1 MGSQAAHDE
10 QALARPPGDRRH
22 PAETAKRVVVPPP
35 QRVTTLGKQRSEDA
49 GADAGQREQ
58 DGRVGRRWRRLWL
71 GLGGRVRVFRRCGL
85 GELVHQSVELAPR
98 VTELPVRCVLMG
110 RGPVQCWSSLPSNL
124 RPCRLRYSFLVLT
137 FAGWV
142 NRHQDDLIDY
152 LREENRV
159 LREHLGPRP
168 LRLTDAQRR
177 RLAVRGHKLGRR
189 VLTQVAGIVT
199 PDTILRW
206 YRRLIAKKY
215 DGSARRR
222 RGRPMTRQDVAEL
235 VVRMAVDNPRWGYTR
250 IRGALS
256 NLGHTIART
265 TVKRILHDHGV
276 DPAPERSRHMPWKTF
291 LQAPWEGRTACD
303 LFTVEVLTLAG
314 LQRYLVFFVTALQ
327 SRRVT
332 IAGIP
337 PQPYGAWMEQQARNL
352 TDPVDGC
359 LRRARYL
366 MHDRD
371 PLSTRGFGEILE
383 GGGVQPIRLPP
394 KSPNLNAYAERFVR
408 SMKEECLS
416 RVVPLGEGHL
426 RLLVGEYVDHDH
438 RERHHQG
445 LDNQLLQRPP
455 PPVSLAADV
464 QRRERLGGWLN
475 FYHREAA

>member
-1 MGSQAAHDE
+1 MYRLMQRMASSLDLP
-10 QALARPPGDRRH
+10 LATSYGAKKRPR
-22 PAETAKRVVVPPP
+22 
-35 QRVTTLGKQRSEDA
+35 LGR
-49 GADAGQREQ
+49 
-58 DGRVGRRWRRLWL
+58 
-71 GLGGRVRVFRRCGL
+71 
-85 GELVHQSVELAPR
+85 
-98 VTELPVRCVLMG
+98 
-110 RGPVQCWSSLPSNL
+110 CWSSLPSSL
-124 RPCRLRYSFLVLT
+124 RLCRLRCSSSSSRSL
-137 FAGWV
+137 AGV

-215 DGSARRR
+215 DGSTRRR

-291 LQAPWEGRTACD
+291 LQAHWEGLAACD

-314 LQRYLVFFVTALQ
+314 LRRYLVFFVIELR
-327 SRRVT
+327 SRRVRT
-332 IAGIP
+332 A
-337 PQPYGAWMEQQARNL
+337 EQ
-352 TDPVDGC
+352 
-359 LRRARYL
+359 
-366 MHDRD
+366 H
-371 PLSTRGFGEILE
+371 
-383 GGGVQPIRLPP
+383 
-394 KSPNLNAYAERFVR
+394 
-408 SMKEECLS
+408 
-416 RVVPLGEGHL
+416 
-426 RLLVGEYVDHDH
+426 
-438 RERHHQG
+438 
-445 LDNQLLQRPP
+445 
-455 PPVSLAADV
+455 
-464 QRRERLGGWLN
+464 
-475 FYHREAA
+475 

>member
-1 MGSQAAHDE
+1 MPP
-10 QALARPPGDRRH
+10 AL
-22 PAETAKRVVVPPP
+22 
-35 QRVTTLGKQRSEDA
+35 Q
-49 GADAGQREQ
+49 
-58 DGRVGRRWRRLWL
+58 
-71 GLGGRVRVFRRCGL
+71 
-85 GELVHQSVELAPR
+85 
-98 VTELPVRCVLMG
+98 
-110 RGPVQCWSSLPSNL
+110 
-124 RPCRLRYSFLVLT
+124 FLVLT

-235 VVRMAVDNPRWGYTR
+235 VVRMAVDNPRWGDTR

-291 LQAPWEGRTACD
+291 LQAHWEGLAACD

-314 LQRYLVFFVTALQ
+314 LRRYLVFFVIELRSRHEYVDIHHIFPQNWCKEQEIEPKVFDTVINKTPLSYKTNRILGGVSPSVYLSRLEAGGKDAPPIAPAALDEYLTSHAMDPALLRADDFAGFMADRESRLLAMIARATGHPTALAQ
-327 SRRVT
+327 AAPEEGEDVPQDDEGFDLPAPDTGEECRISGALSGSVT
-332 IAGIP
+332 
-337 PQPYGAWMEQQARNL
+337 
-352 TDPVDGC
+352 
-359 LRRARYL
+359 
-366 MHDRD
+366 
-371 PLSTRGFGEILE
+371 
-383 GGGVQPIRLPP
+383 
-394 KSPNLNAYAERFVR
+394 FVR
-408 SMKEECLS
+408 SK
-416 RVVPLGEGHL
+416 
-426 RLLVGEYVDHDH
+426 RLEACHAG
-438 RERHHQG
+438 
-445 LDNQLLQRPP
+445 RP
-455 PPVSLAADV
+455 A
-464 QRRERLGGWLN
+464 
-475 FYHREAA
+475 

>member
-1 MGSQAAHDE
+1 MPP
-10 QALARPPGDRRH
+10 AL
-22 PAETAKRVVVPPP
+22 
-35 QRVTTLGKQRSEDA
+35 Q
-49 GADAGQREQ
+49 
-58 DGRVGRRWRRLWL
+58 
-71 GLGGRVRVFRRCGL
+71 
-85 GELVHQSVELAPR
+85 
-98 VTELPVRCVLMG
+98 
-110 RGPVQCWSSLPSNL
+110 
-124 RPCRLRYSFLVLT
+124 FLVLT

-206 YRRLIAKKY
+206 YRRLIAEKY

-250 IRGALS
+250 IRGALP

-291 LQAPWEGRTACD
+291 LQAHWEGLAACD

-314 LQRYLVFFVTALQ
+314 LRRYLVFFVIELR

-332 IAGIP
+332 IAGIH
-337 PQPYGAWMEQQARNL
+337 PQPGGAWQ
-352 TDPVDGC
+352 
-359 LRRARYL
+359 
-366 MHDRD
+366 
-371 PLSTRGFGEILE
+371 EILSDDGSHAAGSAE
-383 GGGVQPIRLPP
+383 LRGCDGQVKQGEQEILHARDSVGQNSGATQWCPRPRFSDRIRNSRPTGPRGHQENHGRRRGGLSSAESEVRVLGD
-394 KSPNLNAYAERFVR
+394 SP
-408 SMKEECLS
+408 C
-416 RVVPLGEGHL
+416 
-426 RLLVGEYVDHDH
+426 
-438 RERHHQG
+438 
-445 LDNQLLQRPP
+445 
-455 PPVSLAADV
+455 
-464 QRRERLGGWLN
+464 
-475 FYHREAA
+475 